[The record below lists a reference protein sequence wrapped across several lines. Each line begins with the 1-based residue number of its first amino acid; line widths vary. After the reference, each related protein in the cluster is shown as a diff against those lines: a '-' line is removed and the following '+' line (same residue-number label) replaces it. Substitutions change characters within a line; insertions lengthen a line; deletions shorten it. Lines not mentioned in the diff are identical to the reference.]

1 MKEIKKVSLIG
12 LGGIGASFGAK
23 IHKFDS
29 SMLRIAA
36 DSKRIEKYKNNGIY
50 INNERVDFNY
60 FTPDTNIEKADLL
73 IIATK
78 YQGLKDA
85 IEESKNHV
93 KDDTIIMSLLN
104 GIESEDIIHKYYP
117 NNKVLYSFV
126 VGSDIVREKVR
137 ITYENL
143 GNITFGDKNNEFL
156 SKQAALVK
164 DLFDK
169 SGVPYNIP
177 INMEKAM
184 WCKFMFNVGI
194 NQSSAVLEAP
204 YGVFK
209 EIPES
214 REVMKALMNEV
225 VQISVKAGVN
235 LSSEDMDL
243 FLNKTLPSLSA
254 RGKTSMLQDIEAG
267 RKTEVEMFAKTVV
280 NMGIK
285 YNIPTPVNQV
295 FYNMIRTKEQIK
307 I

>member
-23 IHKFDS
+23 IHKYDNN
-29 SMLRIAA
+29 MLRVTA
-36 DSKRIEKYKNNGIY
+36 DSKRIERYKNAGVY
-50 INNERVDFNY
+50 INDERVDFNY
-60 FTPDTNIEKADLL
+60 FVPGINIEKADLL

-93 KDDTIIMSLLN
+93 NDDTIIISLLN

-117 NNKVLYSFV
+117 NNKILYSFV
-126 VGSDIVREKVR
+126 VGSDIVRENRR
-137 ITYENL
+137 ITYKNL
-143 GNITFGDKNNEFL
+143 GNITFGDKSNETL
-156 SKQAALVK
+156 SKQVSLIK

-169 SGVPYNIP
+169 CDIPYNIP
-177 INMEKAM
+177 VNMEKAM
-184 WCKFMFNVGI
+184 WSKFMFNVGI
-194 NQSSAVLEAP
+194 NQSSAVLGAP
-204 YGVFK
+204 YGVFNN
-209 EIPES
+209 IPES

-225 VQISVKAGVN
+225 VEISVKAGVN

-254 RGKTSMLQDIEAG
+254 HGKTSMLQDIEAG
-267 RKTEVEMFAKTVV
+267 RKTEVEMFSETVV
-280 NMGIK
+280 NMGLK

-295 FYNMIRTKEQIK
+295 FYNMIRTKEKSK

>member
-29 SMLRIAA
+29 NMLRITA
-36 DSKRIEKYKNNGIY
+36 DSKRIEKYKNSGIF
-50 INNERVDFNY
+50 INDERVDFNY

-85 IEESKNHV
+85 IKESKSHV

-104 GIESEDIIHKYYP
+104 GIESEDIIQKYYP
-117 NNKVLYSFV
+117 NNKILYSFV
-126 VGSDIVREKVR
+126 VGSDIVRENRR
-137 ITYENL
+137 ISYENL
-143 GNITFGDKNNEFL
+143 GNITFGDKNNEVL
-156 SKQAALVK
+156 SKQVSLVK

-194 NQSSAVLEAP
+194 NQSSAVLGAP
-204 YGVFK
+204 YGVFN

-225 VQISVKAGVN
+225 VQISVKAGIN
-235 LSSEDMDL
+235 LSSEDVDL
-243 FLNKTLPSLSA
+243 FLNQTLPSLSA
-254 RGKTSMLQDIEAG
+254 GGKTSMLQDIEAG
-267 RKTEVEMFAKTVV
+267 RKTEVEMFSEAVV

-295 FYNMIRTKEQIK
+295 FYNMIRTKEKSRI
-307 I
+307 